1 MALSNTQK
9 MVLTGI
15 AAGTVMGIVIGVI
28 GAYFNLPAGVRG
40 GLIGGM
46 MVPVL
51 FYLRKQQ
58 QKDASSGVD
67 SPR

>member
-1 MALSNTQK
+1 MASSTQK
-9 MVLTGI
+9 MVLSGI
-15 AAGTVMGIVIGVI
+15 AAGIVMGVVIGVV

-58 QKDASSGVD
+58 ARDASSGSDRV
-67 SPR
+67 